1 MKLTNLLSSIVLS
14 LWIGIIAVFSVQNYT
29 GVSLKFSLFGLVR
42 FEAIELPLGV
52 MLAFCFAVGAIAA
65 AILPLLWQGQKQRK
79 KQRKPKPNKQKYYYQ
94 KRESSQKIPDPLE
107 DW

>member
-14 LWIGIIAVFSVQNYT
+14 LWIGVIAVFSVQNYT
-29 GVSLKFSLFGLVR
+29 EVSLKFSLFGLVR

-65 AILPLLWQGQKQRK
+65 AILPLLWQGQKR
-79 KQRKPKPNKQKYYYQ
+79 RKPKQNKQKYYYQ

>member
-14 LWIGIIAVFSVQNYT
+14 LWIGVIAVFSVQNYT
-29 GVSLKFSLFGLVR
+29 EVSLKFSLFGLVR
-42 FEAIELPLGV
+42 FESIELPLGV

-65 AILPLLWQGQKQRK
+65 AILPLLWQEQKR
-79 KQRKPKPNKQKYYYQ
+79 RKPKQNKQKYYYQ
-94 KRESSQKIPDPLE
+94 KRESSQKIPDSLE